1 MTEILSGIISKP
13 GAFGESAFQGIEA
26 QGLSRDWI
34 MKFIGLEQQGC
45 DSNQRME
52 VVISIFYHLV
62 DELYARGCSKS
73 EICTLA
79 KLTAQYWIASLDR
92 SLQENLR
99 HLQSMVTPLAPRQ
112 ISERAASIYLE
123 YTVNSFLRHFALYR
137 ACLQQPQ
144 HQQQK
149 QPSMQYSGRRLRRGI
164 LVESPEQPCPLRDG
178 LRPEEHRYR
187 CQLRELDTEEQLA
200 RAAGAE
206 RRLGE
211 SAEIAQRRRNLEATM
226 TRSRSDSDDDQ
237 EDAAIDDYPN
247 SLIGEILQMN
257 LRQMRLRTQDLTDSA
272 CIDLVYKAKR
282 TALPRPASMGP
293 PPRYSAST
301 VGASGPA
308 GGDRKS
314 SRGSSRSSAK
324 SKTAGDGKKSKAAK

>member
-26 QGLSRDWI
+26 QGLTRDWI

-73 EICTLA
+73 EICILA
-79 KLTAQYWIASLDR
+79 KLTAEYWIASLDR
-92 SLQENLR
+92 SMQENLR

-144 HQQQK
+144 HQKQK

-226 TRSRSDSDDDQ
+226 TRSR
-237 EDAAIDDYPN
+237 
-247 SLIGEILQMN
+247 LIGEILQMN